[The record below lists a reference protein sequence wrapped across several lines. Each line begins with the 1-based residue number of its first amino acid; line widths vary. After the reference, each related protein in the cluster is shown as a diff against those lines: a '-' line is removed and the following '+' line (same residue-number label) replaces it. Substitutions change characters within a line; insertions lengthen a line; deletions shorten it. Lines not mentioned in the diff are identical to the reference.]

1 MLRPDDP
8 WFLDEAVD
16 EAGELLKALPEIRQ
30 YVVPAP
36 PDEELGLRALLKQPD
51 SFAHGWWREQASKSG
66 GTSAAE
72 LRPPRPRAA

>member
-36 PDEELGLRALLKQPD
+36 PEEELGSSTA
-51 SFAHGWWREQASKSG
+51 
-66 GTSAAE
+66 SAASTPLE
-72 LRPPRPRAA
+72 PRVAP